1 MAAPAR
7 PMRTRSSG
15 GRTLILLGVL
25 LALAAGAIVI
35 FVVSQYTSAPLQT
48 ETVVVAAS
56 DLPAGAILSTTQ
68 SGQPAQGSTSSGTYE
83 LISAAFTTKT
93 VNTDFAPKDAYV
105 FKSQSDLNNFLN
117 NQVLSSEFY
126 AGEILRNPDP
136 RLTPLGTGAPGSLT
150 SINPGQIHT
159 GEVLVQIKLDGK
171 AAMVPGDHVDLIATY
186 CNSSLSSVNTGGAQ
200 SCASQTTYQNL
211 YVYAVQSNIVFVVAT
226 RQQAG
231 ELLYMTSNATN
242 YELAIRKP
250 GDDTSAPT
258 TPVGS
263 TKIISDFFH

>member
-68 SGQPAQGSTSSGTYE
+68 SGQVGTSAGTYE

-105 FKSQSDLNNFLN
+105 FKSQGDLNTFLN

-126 AGEILRNPDP
+126 SGEILRNPDP
-136 RLTPLGTGAPGSLT
+136 RLTPLGIGAPGSLT
-150 SINPGQIHT
+150 SINPSQIQT
-159 GEVLVQIKLDGK
+159 GDVLAQIKLDGK
-171 AAMVPGDHVDLIATY
+171 AAMVPGDHVDLLVTY
-186 CNSSLSSVNTGGAQ
+186 CNSTLPNANAGGAQ
-200 SCASQTTYQNL
+200 PCESQTTLQNL
-211 YVYAVQSNIVFVVAT
+211 YVYSVQGNIVFVVAK
-226 RQQAG
+226 RQDAI
-231 ELLYMTSNATN
+231 ELLYLTTNATN

-250 GDDTSAPT
+250 GDSTTAPT
-258 TPVGS
+258 TPVNS